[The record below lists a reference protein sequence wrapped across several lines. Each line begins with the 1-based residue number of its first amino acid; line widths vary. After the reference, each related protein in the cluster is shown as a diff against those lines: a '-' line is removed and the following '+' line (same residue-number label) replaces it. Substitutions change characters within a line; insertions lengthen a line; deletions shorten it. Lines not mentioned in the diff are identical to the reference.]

1 MTIFCIWQPDFL
13 SVFVGFEQGNS
24 RRLVG
29 LYALCSTSSGN
40 LIIIHLNFKCFTI
53 LSCQSRILSWRKSYD
68 LLYYRLQILNFMVP
82 RNNFFCCTLSSFLR
96 MWLLMGHW
104 TGRSVLQGALQK
116 IFLLTCLAG
125 VYSLT
130 HLHILMA
137 GLQESFHQ
145 LWPFIKYQMICLL
158 QGFGC
163 IFPAICIC
171 SSFLKLK
178 CLHKCHSWRTK
189 RMKT

>member
-1 MTIFCIWQPDFL
+1 MAYHIIGFKFWISWCPEIIF
-13 SVFVGFEQGNS
+13 SV
-24 RRLVG
+24 
-29 LYALCSTSSGN
+29 
-40 LIIIHLNFKCFTI
+40 
-53 LSCQSRILSWRKSYD
+53 
-68 LLYYRLQILNFMVP
+68 VP
-82 RNNFFCCTLSSFLR
+82 PSVFLR

-104 TGRSVLQGALQK
+104 TGRSVLQGALRK

-130 HLHILMA
+130 HLHILME

-158 QGFGC
+158 QAFGC

-171 SSFLKLK
+171 SSFLKLR

-189 RMKT
+189 RMSHPQHEFVSSFLVDSKIFLVVVQRTKQWFFEVNLPWLKPYHLYPFVIALIAYNWRKIKGS